1 MKRKTT
7 AGVGPAN
14 TGNRKRGERRSI
26 DMLHGPLAGKILLFA
41 LPLAI
46 TGILQQLFNTAD
58 VAIVG
63 HYVGSDAMA
72 AVGSNAPVIGLL
84 VNLFVGISLGANVV
98 ISQMTGQGN
107 RSGISRAVHTAI
119 LVALLSGCGI
129 APLGQAVAGPMLR
142 LMGVP
147 ESVFPLSLSYLRI
160 YLAGMPI
167 IFLYNYEAAIY
178 RSQGDTRTPLICL
191 MLAGVINVGLNLFF
205 VRVLGMSANGVAL
218 ATVISNG
225 ASALW
230 LLIGL
235 LRTDGPTRLSFSS
248 LRIDRA
254 ILRRMLRIGV
264 PTGMQGMVF
273 SISNILIQSAINSLG
288 AEIMAAS
295 SAAFNMEIFV
305 YYVLNAFGQACTTFT
320 GQNVG
325 AGQRERCRSVLRW
338 SLLLSFIL
346 TAGLGIALGIFR
358 YPIMQ
363 IFSDNETVLYYGAVR
378 ILIVAT
384 LQPINM
390 LIETFSGSLRGYGHA
405 TLPALVTVFGIC
417 GTRILWILTVF
428 RLYPTFNALMIVY
441 PVSWTVT
448 ASVLLF
454 HFMRIRKEMFSPLP
468 AGS

>member
-14 TGNRKRGERRSI
+14 TGNRKRGGRRSI

-129 APLGQAVAGPMLR
+129 ALLGQAVAGPMLR

-254 ILRRMLRIGV
+254 ILRR
-264 PTGMQGMVF
+264 TGGEA
-273 SISNILIQSAINSLG
+273 SAPSSVSLSVG
-288 AEIMAAS
+288 PLTLS
-295 SAAFNMEIFV
+295 SAQRRVWVTEGKESVDLTSTEFSLFEMLARHLGEPVPKADI
-305 YYVLNAFGQACTTFT
+305 YSKVLGRSMGRYDRAIDVHVSALRRKLSAAAGGRLVIESIRGFGYQM
-320 GQNVG
+320 
-325 AGQRERCRSVLRW
+325 
-338 SLLLSFIL
+338 SLLDQ
-346 TAGLGIALGIFR
+346 AER
-358 YPIMQ
+358 
-363 IFSDNETVLYYGAVR
+363 
-378 ILIVAT
+378 
-384 LQPINM
+384 
-390 LIETFSGSLRGYGHA
+390 
-405 TLPALVTVFGIC
+405 
-417 GTRILWILTVF
+417 
-428 RLYPTFNALMIVY
+428 
-441 PVSWTVT
+441 
-448 ASVLLF
+448 
-454 HFMRIRKEMFSPLP
+454 
-468 AGS
+468 